1 MLAAIHEVL
10 GWTFVG
16 AAGLT
21 GLTGVLVA
29 LLKRRPNRIFWS
41 AVVGSFALGVV
52 QVSLGLIMFGQ
63 GQNPGGFHVFYG
75 TVLLFTA
82 AFAYVY
88 KSQLAKRPA
97 LYWGIL
103 LLFAMGVGLRGI
115 ANFGRGFGG

>member
-1 MLAAIHEVL
+1 MLASLHEVL

-21 GLTGVLVA
+21 GLTGVLLA
-29 LLKRRPNRIFWS
+29 IFKREPNRLYWI
-41 AVVGSFALGVV
+41 AVWGSFLLGVV
-52 QVSLGLIMFGQ
+52 QVSLGLIMFGR

-88 KSQLAKRPA
+88 KGQLAKRPA

-115 ANFGRGFGG
+115 ANFGRDFGA